1 MFFLFFNEVAIKC
14 LVIIRLIFLPSV
26 SRLQESLRRVDAE
39 GVYMRRLRLHV
50 LRRRQY
56 SVPGPN
62 SLWHIDGNHK
72 LIRSV
77 ILAD

>member
-1 MFFLFFNEVAIKC
+1 MKLSECVVIHLILF
-14 LVIIRLIFLPSV
+14 PSV

-39 GVYMRRLRLHV
+39 GVYMRRLRMRV

-56 SVPGPN
+56 SVPAPN